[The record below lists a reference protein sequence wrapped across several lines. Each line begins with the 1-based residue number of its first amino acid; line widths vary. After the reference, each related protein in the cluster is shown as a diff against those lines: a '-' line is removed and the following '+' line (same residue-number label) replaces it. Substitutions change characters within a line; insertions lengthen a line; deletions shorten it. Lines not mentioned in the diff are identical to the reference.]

1 MYVVSMLRCV
11 SAMRRFFFFFATYM
25 FVRIGKV
32 QI

>member
-11 SAMRRFFFFFATYM
+11 SAMRRFFFFATYM